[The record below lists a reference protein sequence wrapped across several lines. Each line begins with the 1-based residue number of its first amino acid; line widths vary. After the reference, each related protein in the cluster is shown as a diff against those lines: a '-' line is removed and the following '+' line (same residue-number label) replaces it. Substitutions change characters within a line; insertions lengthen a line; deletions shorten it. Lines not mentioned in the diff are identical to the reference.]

1 MLIFNLILM
10 VCIIAGLYFSPSPEA
25 LIGIVAIVTLIAYGY
40 GRYWRNPA
48 N

>member
-1 MLIFNLILM
+1 MLIFNLIL
-10 VCIIAGLYFSPSPEA
+10 VVSIIAGLYFSPSPEA
-25 LIGIVAIVTLIAYGY
+25 LIGIVAIVSLIAYGT